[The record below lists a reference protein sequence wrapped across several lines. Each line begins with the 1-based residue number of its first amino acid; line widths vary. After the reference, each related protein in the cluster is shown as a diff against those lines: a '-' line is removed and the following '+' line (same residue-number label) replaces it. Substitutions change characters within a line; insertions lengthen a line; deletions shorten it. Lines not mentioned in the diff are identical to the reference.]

1 MFKYKDMDDKS
12 KELLK
17 SSQLPAAIRNVIE
30 QVYPPF
36 IKSYGKEEV
45 TLKFAFDKYD
55 EELQTCKYIP
65 GGHLPEF
72 SLSVTRGTTKYSVH
86 YGRYPNN
93 DKILKLEKRDIID
106 REHEN
111 ARYGYV
117 DMSFR
122 TVVPCIY
129 EELGLLDADGRCFA
143 KRDETVY
150 LVNGKSE
157 IANPFGLNGAQVIKF
172 FMVFEREG
180 LYGLVNT
187 SGEITLPAEYNKIEL
202 LNIWISNDFWTRN
215 RYKKLHLQLFIQA
228 EIDNEDK
235 DCYIVNDSGRIV
247 STVSY
252 NGEIRP
258 YDEWE
263 GCETFIYC
271 YPEMVTPYYDRN
283 DKSFRYGLVNI
294 VTKEELLPTIYASVS
309 HKVRGVFAVKNT
321 DGFWSLYNP
330 NKRRFMFGFEEGWTE
345 ICLETGGVY
354 SQMGDV
360 DEHAMKEYL
369 FPAKRGGK
377 WGYMNI
383 YGVEKI
389 KCSYTRAGFF
399 NDGVAIVEQTDE
411 TKPGYQKRRHF
422 LIDHHGNSIKYFL
435 EEGSP
440 LLKKFDEQILNDQRY
455 FKDFKRSLRSF
466 LIGNHNAYE
475 DVLQADESFRAILN
489 ALPHEDRKEIFESF
503 GRDINF
509 LNNMAVWLWPHNPIE
524 KTEEIKKCIEE
535 Y

>member
-17 SSQLPAAIRNVIE
+17 SSQLPASIRNVIE
-30 QVYPPF
+30 QVYPRF
-36 IKSYGKEEV
+36 IKSYGKEGV

-157 IANPFGLNGAQVIKF
+157 TANPFGLNGAHVIKF
-172 FMVFEREG
+172 FMVFESDG

-187 SGEITLPAEYNKIEL
+187 SGEITLPAEYSKIEL
-202 LNIWISNDFWTRN
+202 LNIWISNDFQTYN
-215 RYKKLHLQLFIQA
+215 RYKKLHLQSFIQA
-228 EIDNEDK
+228 RKDN
-235 DCYIVNDSGRIV
+235 DCHLVNDIGRMV
-247 STVSY
+247 STTSY
-252 NGEIRP
+252 HDEIHP
-258 YDEWE
+258 CSVWSGMESY
-263 GCETFIYC
+263 TYC
-271 YPEMVTPYYDRN
+271 YPEMITPYYDRN

-309 HKVRGVFAVKNT
+309 QKMRGVFAVKNT

-330 NKRRFMFGFEEGWTE
+330 NKRRFMFGFAEGWTE
-345 ICLETGGVY
+345 ICLEKEVGVY
-354 SQMGDV
+354 SFLKGDV

-389 KCSYTRAGFF
+389 KCSYTSAGFF

-440 LLKKFDEQILNDQRY
+440 LLKKFDEQILNDKRY
-455 FKDFKRSLRSF
+455 FKDFKRSLRDF
-466 LIGNHNAYE
+466 LLGNHNAYE

-489 ALPHEDRKEIFESF
+489 SLPHEDRKEIFESF

-509 LNNMAVWLWPHNPIE
+509 LNNIAVWLWPYNPI
-524 KTEEIKKCIEE
+524 KDTERVKKCIEE